1 MLKLYLC
8 MVENVTASRFHLFS
22 AHAHTHN
29 TKNSTINGNRNGS
42 TTSSS
47 SRRRTKK
54 HKPATT
60 TQLTQLIKC
69 ESRWVGVR
77 SFGVFRLSTI
87 VEFSLSMGF
96 FLTTEKKLLP
106 SYTTLATGVPRICSD
121 KCTIKSDNDS

>member
-1 MLKLYLC
+1 
-8 MVENVTASRFHLFS
+8 MVPPPAAAAEEEP
-22 AHAHTHN
+22 
-29 TKNSTINGNRNGS
+29 
-42 TTSSS
+42 
-47 SRRRTKK
+47 KK

-60 TQLTQLIKC
+60 TQLTQSIKC
-69 ESRWVGVR
+69 GSRWVGVR

-106 SYTTLATGVPRICSD
+106 SYTTLATEVPRICSD